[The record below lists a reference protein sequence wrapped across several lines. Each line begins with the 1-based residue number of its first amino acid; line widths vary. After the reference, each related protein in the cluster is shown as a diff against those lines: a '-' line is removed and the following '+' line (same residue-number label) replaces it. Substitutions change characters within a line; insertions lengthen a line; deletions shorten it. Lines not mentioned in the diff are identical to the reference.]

1 MKNSFALKLTNPIV
15 NFRYLG
21 ANDES
26 PVNEKSCLESLSET
40 TERPRA
46 LNGST
51 YKLKSPIYEAALYIT
66 INNITLNANTPYQV
80 IRPFEIFINSKAM
93 ESFQW
98 IVSLTRMISAVFRK
112 GGDVTFIIEELKSV
126 NDPRGGYWKKGKY
139 ITSIVAEIAETIEY
153 HFIQLGL
160 LDDVKDLSNE
170 EDVVVKKS
178 TTTKIMRICPSCQAP
193 TLSKE
198 SSCDVCLSCG
208 WSRCG

>member
-1 MKNSFALKLTNPIV
+1 MKNSSVLKLTNPIV

-26 PVNEKSCLESLSET
+26 PVNEKPSLESLSET

-46 LNGST
+46 LDGST

-66 INNITLNANTPYQV
+66 INNITLNANTPHQV
-80 IRPFEIFINSKAM
+80 TRPFEIFINSKAM

-126 NDPRGGYWKKGKY
+126 NDPRGGYWNKGKY

-160 LDDVKDLSNE
+160 LTALEDLDVPDI
-170 EDVVVKKS
+170 VVKKS
-178 TTTKIMRICPSCQAP
+178 KSSKIMRICPSCQAP